1 MFPLK
6 AFDCFWRETSK
17 DIIEKEVLTMSEKA
31 QEVRRRRL
39 NSMLCLRKAAETTF
53 NFVLQEFD
61 EKTEKGDYTPVLL
74 FIYNKLVYIDLDTK
88 LDYFYI
94 EYNYQNTFF
103 EILEKMFNAEEGYTA
118 KRIDGECGEV
128 PQLIV
133 QIDIV

>member
-1 MFPLK
+1 
-6 AFDCFWRETSK
+6 
-17 DIIEKEVLTMSEKA
+17 MSEKA

-39 NSMLCLRKAAETTF
+39 NSMLCLRASAETAF

-74 FIYNKLVYIDLDTK
+74 FIYNKQLCINLDKK
-88 LDYFYI
+88 LDYVDI
-94 EYNYQNTFF
+94 EYDYQNTFF

-118 KRIDGECGEV
+118 KRIDGECGKV

>member
-1 MFPLK
+1 
-6 AFDCFWRETSK
+6 
-17 DIIEKEVLTMSEKA
+17 MSEKA